1 MRSVETLL
9 ASVSFVLLTSIA
21 WGQST
26 ESMALPGGDPLKSA
40 RVYPNPAV
48 DYVNLKFEQ
57 PMAKSVT
64 LELHS
69 IIGNSLEVE
78 SELIDDYEV
87 RIRVKDL
94 PTGYYVL
101 DVKVPGMSH
110 NAFKFLKR

>member
-1 MRSVETLL
+1 MRSLKTLL
-9 ASVSFVLLTSIA
+9 ASALLILLTFMA
-21 WGQST
+21 WGQS
-26 ESMALPGGDPLKSA
+26 SDQFAMPGSDPLKSV

-48 DYVNLKFEQ
+48 DFISLKFEQ
-57 PMAKSVT
+57 PLAKSVT

-78 SELIDDYEV
+78 SEVIDDFEV

-94 PTGYYVL
+94 PSGYYVL
-101 DVKVPGMSH
+101 DVRMPGASH

>member
-1 MRSVETLL
+1 ME
-9 ASVSFVLLTSIA
+9 
-21 WGQST
+21 ST
-26 ESMALPGGDPLKSA
+26 TLPGGDPLKSA

-78 SELIDDYEV
+78 SEIIDDFEV
-87 RIRVKDL
+87 RVRVKDL
-94 PTGYYVL
+94 PAGYYVL
-101 DVKVPGMSH
+101 DVKMPGMSH